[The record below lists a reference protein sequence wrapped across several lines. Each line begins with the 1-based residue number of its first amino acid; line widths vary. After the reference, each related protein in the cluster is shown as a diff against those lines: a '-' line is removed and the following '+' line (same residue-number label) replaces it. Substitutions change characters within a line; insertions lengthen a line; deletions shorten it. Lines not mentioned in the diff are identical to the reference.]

1 MSLQQVSNHMELIQG
16 ALDEVEYRLS
26 TLMLYAQSGEYR
38 FLERASRDVAR
49 ASAVL
54 VQLEIER
61 MDVFSNVTPS
71 GSSHATLSDLSRSAG
86 EPWKTLFEEKS
97 LILKQKLETITEL
110 QQKVRAVCLEKI
122 EVIDSTLTLLGGN
135 GSVYNSA
142 GHKDALRSSILS
154 ESA

>member
-1 MSLQQVSNHMELIQG
+1 MELIQG

-38 FLERASRDVAR
+38 FLERASRDVAK

-61 MDVFSNVTPS
+61 MDLFSNVKPP
-71 GSSHATLSDLSRSAG
+71 GSIQTTLTDLSKSAE
-86 EPWKTLFEEKS
+86 EPWKTVFEEKS
-97 LILKQKLETITEL
+97 RILKQKLETITEL
-110 QQKVRAVCLEKI
+110 QQKVRSICQEKI
-122 EVIDSTLTLLGGN
+122 EVIDGTLTLLGGN
-135 GSVYNSA
+135 GSVYNSS
-142 GHKDALRSSILS
+142 GHKDAKRSSILS